1 MNKPDSLVATIIA
14 KQQKFMLDKIEHLGI
29 AVKSLEISDSLFA
42 KLIGREAYKMEEV
55 EREGV
60 KTSFYKIGESKIEL
74 LESTRE
80 DSPISKFI
88 EKKGE
93 GVHHIAFG
101 VDDIYAEVERLKKE
115 GFEFISEEPKDGAD
129 NKIVVFLHPKSTN
142 GVLIEL
148 CQEKR

>member
-60 KTSFYKIGESKIEL
+60 KTSFYQIGESKIEL

-101 VDDIYAEVERLKKE
+101 VDDIYAEIERFKKE

>member
-1 MNKPDSLVATIIA
+1 
-14 KQQKFMLDKIEHLGI
+14 MLDKIEHLGI

-60 KTSFYKIGESKIEL
+60 KTSFYQIGESKIEL

-101 VDDIYAEVERLKKE
+101 VDDIYAEIERLKK
-115 GFEFISEEPKDGAD
+115 KAL
-129 NKIVVFLHPKSTN
+129 NLFLKN
-142 GVLIEL
+142 QRMVLIIRSL
-148 CQEKR
+148 YSYTLNPPTGY

>member
-60 KTSFYKIGESKIEL
+60 KTSFYQIGESKIEL

-101 VDDIYAEVERLKKE
+101 VDDIYAEIERLKK
-115 GFEFISEEPKDGAD
+115 KAL
-129 NKIVVFLHPKSTN
+129 NLFLKN
-142 GVLIEL
+142 QRMVLIIRSL
-148 CQEKR
+148 YSYTLNPPTGY